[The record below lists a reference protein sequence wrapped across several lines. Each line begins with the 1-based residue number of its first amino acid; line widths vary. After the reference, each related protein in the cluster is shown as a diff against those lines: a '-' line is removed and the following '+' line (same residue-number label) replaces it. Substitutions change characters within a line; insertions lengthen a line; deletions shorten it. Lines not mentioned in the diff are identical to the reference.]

1 MLYVNYVVVT
11 LYDPVY
17 HCIFQF
23 FYAAMH
29 PCILPSFSFRKFL
42 IHMHAAVPEVRG
54 HHCTNVCTDKPK
66 VYSDK
71 IECYKTAFLNNVVVS
86 YIAMHAQIKWAF

>member
-17 HCIFQF
+17 HRIFQF

-29 PCILPSFSFRKFL
+29 PCLLHSFSFRKFL

-71 IECYKTAFLNNVVVS
+71 IECYKNCIFE
-86 YIAMHAQIKWAF
+86 